1 MTYKFIFYSAIYD
14 RTIFILGCRVNLS
27 KVKRKW
33 FRRQLLIWGKQHR
46 RKFPWRNTKDA
57 YAILVAEF
65 MLMSGYGI

>member
-1 MTYKFIFYSAIYD
+1 M
-14 RTIFILGCRVNLS
+14 NLS